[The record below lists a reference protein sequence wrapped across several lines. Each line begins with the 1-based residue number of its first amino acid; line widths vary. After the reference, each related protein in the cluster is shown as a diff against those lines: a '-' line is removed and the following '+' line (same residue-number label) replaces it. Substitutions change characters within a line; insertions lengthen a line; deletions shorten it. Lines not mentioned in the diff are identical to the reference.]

1 MNKTTIPLRSLSF
14 RLLTFNLLKPGL
26 VLLSLFLC
34 TAEVAA
40 INDISMA
47 QANYVMTAEVKYEN
61 AWWTDR
67 SAGMIGG
74 ISGSVVGLV
83 GALIGIFAGIGKCRR
98 FVLSLMILMIVLG
111 VICLVFGFVALFL
124 KQPYA
129 VYYPLLL
136 FGFIDTLLPAC
147 LYPVA
152 RRGYEAIELRKMT
165 AQDVP

>member
-1 MNKTTIPLRSLSF
+1 MNKTTIPHRSLKF
-14 RLLTFNLLKPGL
+14 YLLKPGL
-26 VLLSLFLC
+26 GLLSLFLC
-34 TAEVAA
+34 TAGVAA
-40 INDISMA
+40 NNDISMA
-47 QANYVMTAEVKYEN
+47 QANNATTAEVKHEN
-61 AWWTDR
+61 AWWTPR
-67 SAGMIGG
+67 TAGIYFGGIGG
-74 ISGSVVGLV
+74 SANGLF
-83 GALIGIFAGIGKCRR
+83 GALVGIFAGIGKYRR

-165 AQDVP
+165 AQDVS